1 MKPFARLS
9 MVSALLLLLTACG
22 GPLLPDSAEAPPAG
36 EPAATATPAPQP
48 TVTPKPTP
56 TPAPDPSDTLEYT
69 MLPVTWEGRAF
80 GSYESETW
88 QFMPRAEAEAARKNG
103 YLLAQG
109 LYEGDAEKVRAAL
122 SDRVLAAGN
131 PLEELEGL
139 KIAEIM
145 LAGGLYEIPYM
156 SLTVADPGVTP
167 LLAGEHTYNLRFDET
182 GKVDFFSPFSVA
194 AADALADGE
203 DWVSLGNWGIQE
215 TIQGDTLQGV
225 RYSIQG
231 RLADPLGLRAAE
243 VRGTRVQYHAARQPD
258 GMWGENV
265 EEEEETS
272 IPGKWPLPLDL
283 HETYG
288 EPPEGNVLSPEER
301 QQVCDQLN
309 RKFAS
314 LRDGTYDDGFGGDP
328 ARKILY
334 AWDNARPLP
343 LTVTP
348 ESLRS
353 RRYSQR
359 NPDIPSG
366 VSVWVPLPNHCWVVY
381 NIAESGGAAGEMSG
395 PSYVLEVP

>member
-9 MVSALLLLLTACG
+9 LVSVLLLLLVACG

-36 EPAATATPAPQP
+36 EPAATAAPAPQP
-48 TVTPKPTP
+48 TATPQPTP
-56 TPAPDPSDTLEYT
+56 TPTPDPSLALQYQ
-69 MLPVTWEGRAF
+69 MLPVTWEGKAF

-131 PLEELEGL
+131 PLEELDGL

-156 SLTVADPGVTP
+156 SLTVVDPGVTP
-167 LLAGEHTYNLRFDET
+167 LLAGEHTYNLWFDET
-182 GKVDFFSPFSVA
+182 GKVDFFSPFYMWVT
-194 AADALADGE
+194 DALAEGE
-203 DWVSLGNWGIQE
+203 DWVSLGNGGGRE

-225 RYSIQG
+225 YYSIQG

-265 EEEEETS
+265 EEEETY

-366 VSVWVPLPNHCWVVY
+366 VSVWVPLPDHCWVVY

>member
-1 MKPFARLS
+1 MKPFARIF

-22 GPLLPDSAEAPPAG
+22 GPLLPDSTAAPPAG

-56 TPAPDPSDTLEYT
+56 TPAPDPSLALQYQ
-69 MLPVTWEGRAF
+69 MLPVTWEGKAF

-156 SLTVADPGVTP
+156 SLTVVDPGVTP

-203 DWVSLGNWGIQE
+203 DWVSLGNGGGRE

-265 EEEEETS
+265 EEEETS

-353 RRYSQR
+353 QRYSER

-366 VSVWVPLPNHCWVVY
+366 VSVWVPLPDHCWVVY

>member
-1 MKPFARLS
+1 MKPFARIF

-22 GPLLPDSAEAPPAG
+22 GPLLPDSTAAPPAG
-36 EPAATATPAPQP
+36 EPAATAAPAPQP
-48 TVTPKPTP
+48 TATPKPTP

-80 GSYESETW
+80 GSYEGETW

-156 SLTVADPGVTP
+156 SLTVVDPGVTP

-243 VRGTRVQYHAARQPD
+243 VRGTRVQYHADRQPD

-265 EEEEETS
+265 EEEETS

-314 LRDGTYDDGFGGDP
+314 LRDGTYDNGFGGDP
-328 ARKILY
+328 AWQILG

-353 RRYSQR
+353 QRYSER

-366 VSVWVPLPNHCWVVY
+366 VSVWVPLPDHCWVVY
-381 NIAESGGAAGEMSG
+381 NIAESGGAAGELSG
-395 PSYVLEVP
+395 RSYVLEVP

>member
-1 MKPFARLS
+1 
-9 MVSALLLLLTACG
+9 MVSVLLLLLVACG

-36 EPAATATPAPQP
+36 EPAATAAPAPQP
-48 TVTPKPTP
+48 TATPQPTP
-56 TPAPDPSDTLEYT
+56 TPTPDPSLALQYQ
-69 MLPVTWEGRAF
+69 MLPVTWEGKAF

-131 PLEELEGL
+131 PLEELDGL

-156 SLTVADPGVTP
+156 SLTVVDPGVTP
-167 LLAGEHTYNLRFDET
+167 LLAGEHTYNLWFDET
-182 GKVDFFSPFSVA
+182 GKVDFFSPFYMWVT
-194 AADALADGE
+194 DALAEGE
-203 DWVSLGNWGIQE
+203 DWVSLGNGGGRE

-225 RYSIQG
+225 YYSIQG

-265 EEEEETS
+265 EEEETY

-366 VSVWVPLPNHCWVVY
+366 VSVWVPLPDHCWVVY